1 MAEALTGRSEK
12 LTPAEIARLRGMS
25 PLQIMRGLK
34 IRPWKVS
41 LLAYRGRLRLRSEMD
56 RIQAFSGMPEVIKQL
71 HADGH
76 ELYIMSSN
84 SVQNIQPFL
93 KRYGLS
99 TTFIKV
105 YGNVGVFSKGRVL
118 KRLLRDNELQSSAT
132 YYIGD
137 EVRDIEAAKRAGLQM
152 IAVTWGYNDNRI
164 LAAYQP
170 TYLAAQPDDILQVFA
185 TEPPPPGIL

>member
-1 MAEALTGRSEK
+1 
-12 LTPAEIARLRGMS
+12 MS